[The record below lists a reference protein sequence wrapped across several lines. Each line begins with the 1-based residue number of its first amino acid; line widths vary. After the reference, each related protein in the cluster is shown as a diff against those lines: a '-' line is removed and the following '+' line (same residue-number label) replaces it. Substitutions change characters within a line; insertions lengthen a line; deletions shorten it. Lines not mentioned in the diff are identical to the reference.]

1 VGLHTEKPTASLYL
15 NPILLV
21 VACIEIKESLN
32 IDGNKIHQ
40 YQQIE
45 HSPLTSNHCIEYI
58 KKPTTYDIGN
68 VYPGP
73 GCG

>member
-1 VGLHTEKPTASLYL
+1 MNSCF
-15 NPILLV
+15 V
-21 VACIEIKESLN
+21 VVCIEIKESLN
-32 IDGNKIHQ
+32 IYGNKIHQ

-45 HSPLTSNHCIEYI
+45 QSPLTSNHCIEY
-58 KKPTTYDIGN
+58 KKPTTYDIGS

>member
-1 VGLHTEKPTASLYL
+1 MGLHLEKPRDSLYL

-21 VACIEIKESLN
+21 VVCIEIKESLN
-32 IDGNKIHQ
+32 IYGNKIHQ

-45 HSPLTSNHCIEYI
+45 QSPLTSNHCIEY
-58 KKPTTYDIGN
+58 KKPTTYDIGS